1 MPMNDLVPALR
12 SLVETA
18 GLNPERLSVALE
30 TDGHRNI
37 RVMDKHSIPVTD
49 GKKVVGW
56 PVPVLTELFRGSRT
70 PPPDMDHYPEEYCSH
85 FFFIEKH
92 VLAVCAAKGDRT
104 DQEMEE
110 IYSMLRRR
118 PDGRSLGAVH
128 DFLWQ
133 VAALLLGT
141 QVLSAAEFEGVIGAL
156 ERSTRKWALRPISR
170 NYVAYLHR
178 SFSRLE
184 G

>member
-1 MPMNDLVPALR
+1 MIDLFPTLR
-12 SLVETA
+12 SLVESE
-18 GLNPERLSVALE
+18 GLNPDKLSVALE
-30 TDGHRNI
+30 ADARGNI
-37 RVMDKHSIPVTD
+37 RVQDKHS
-49 GKKVVGW
+49 
-56 PVPVLTELFRGSRT
+56 VPFIEGQKMVRWQVPTLADLFRGSQT
-70 PPPDMDHYPEEYCSH
+70 PPPDMDHYPEDYTPH

-92 VLAVCAAKGDRT
+92 VLTVCAAKGDRT

-110 IYSMLRRR
+110 IYSMFRRR

-141 QVLSAAEFEGVIGAL
+141 QVLSGAEFEALFGAL
-156 ERSTRKWALRPISR
+156 ERSTRKWALRPVSR
-170 NYVAYLHR
+170 FYVAYLHKTFEEA
-178 SFSRLE
+178 S